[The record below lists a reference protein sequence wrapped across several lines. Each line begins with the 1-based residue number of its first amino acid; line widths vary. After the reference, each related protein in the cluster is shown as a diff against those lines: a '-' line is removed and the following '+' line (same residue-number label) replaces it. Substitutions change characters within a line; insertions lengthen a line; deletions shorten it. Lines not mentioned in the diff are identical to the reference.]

1 MFGLAFNQH
10 QELFWAGI
18 TLFRR
23 SHQRRPCLS
32 AAGSRSGNGAGNRAP
47 LGADVLPVPHPSLH
61 TVPAPAPLSRE
72 SPIPAPHQGRGE
84 QSSSRWVSARNLL
97 PPQQL
102 LDGWVG
108 GFSQSEGT
116 FLEMMF

>member
-18 TLFRR
+18 TLSRR
-23 SHQRRPCLS
+23 YLAEDHPEGPIKGGVS

-47 LGADVLPVPHPSLH
+47 LGADALPVPHPSLH

-72 SPIPAPHQGRGE
+72 STIPAPHEGRGE
-84 QSSSRWVSARNLL
+84 QSSSGWVSARILL
-97 PPQQL
+97 PP
-102 LDGWVG
+102 
-108 GFSQSEGT
+108 
-116 FLEMMF
+116 